1 MRTYIAETF
10 SIVLGVS
17 GLLLFIV
24 AYLICV
30 LFVQTGFL
38 FNKLRKQYAK

>member
-1 MRTYIAETF
+1 MRTYIAETL

-30 LFVQTGFL
+30 LFIQSGFW
-38 FNKLRKQYAK
+38 FNELRTQHAK